1 MKKGERAR
9 IRRRRTLRRVVL
21 TASLLVLVAAL
32 SIGGTIA
39 WLTADT
45 TPVVNTFT
53 ASDINIELTETEGG
67 EDHEFKMVPGKEIA
81 KDPKVTVKADSEACW
96 LFVKVEAS
104 DNFDDFLGTYSTANG
119 WNELTSAASSDGL
132 TKVYYREVESKTT
145 DQPFYLLKD
154 ADSSTVA
161 VGQNGSLKVLDTVD
175 KDDMAELKEPADYPT
190 LTFTA
195 YACQSEG
202 RTIEQ
207 AAVELKLMSEPAA

>member
-53 ASDINIELTETEGG
+53 ASNINIELTESEKL
-67 EDHEFKMVPGKEIA
+67 DLKMVPGKTIT
-81 KDPKVTVKADSEACW
+81 KDPKVTVKANSEACW
-96 LFVKVEAS
+96 LFVKVEES
-104 DNFDDFLGTYSTANG
+104 DNFDDFMTYAIADDWTL
-119 WNELTSAASSDGL
+119 LTGE
-132 TKVYYREVESKTT
+132 TGVYYREVSATTADIDFTVLKNNQVLVMDKVTKT
-145 DQPFYLLKD
+145 QMD
-154 ADSSTVA
+154 ALTTA
-161 VGQNGSLKVLDTVD
+161 TN
-175 KDDMAELKEPADYPT
+175 PT

-202 RTIEQ
+202 RTADQ
-207 AAVELKLMSEPAA
+207 AAIVLGLKAEPVA